1 MSEAPDRVPA
11 DRPPADAPVPAD
23 PADETIDP
31 ESEVDEAL
39 YETFP
44 ASDAPG
50 YAGGSVTP
58 SDYEDDEDE

>member
-1 MSEAPDRVPA
+1 MSNTPDRAPDA
-11 DRPPADAPVPAD
+11 PPREDDVD
-23 PADETIDP
+23 DTIDS

-58 SDYEDDEDE
+58 SDYEDDEEE